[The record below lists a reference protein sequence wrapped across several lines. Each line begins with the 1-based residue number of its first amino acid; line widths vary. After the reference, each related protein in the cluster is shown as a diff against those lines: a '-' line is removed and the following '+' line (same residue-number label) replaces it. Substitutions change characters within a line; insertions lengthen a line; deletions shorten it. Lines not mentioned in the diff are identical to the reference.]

1 MSPGMTFLKWEKSH
15 NTSFNSFEL
24 WHKNFFTIIWN
35 NICIYLAYLHNIL
48 YISCKLMTKLIKN
61 LQCYHLKFVSV
72 LILMSRGRG
81 LFIYLMLNNTER
93 KSVGFISPIKCRWP
107 TQKNDFFSFRGY
119 QHLFLATLWQSSGD
133 DYQRQAVWRGEM

>member
-1 MSPGMTFLKWEKSH
+1 MSPGMTALKWEKSH
-15 NTSFNSFEL
+15 NTSFNRFEL
-24 WHKNFFTIIWN
+24 WHKDFFTLNWN
-35 NICIYLAYLHNIL
+35 NICIYLPYHHNIL

-72 LILMSRGRG
+72 LILMSRGRV
-81 LFIYLMLNNTER
+81 LFIYLVLNNIER

-107 TQKNDFFSFRGY
+107 TQKNDFLRFSGY

-133 DYQRQAVWRGEM
+133 GYQRQAVWRWEM